1 MEAVTRC
8 FNDLYR
14 TFTFAQQK
22 PSSVKVSHCF
32 RPAIRP
38 MNAFDVLRD
47 SLYFFKR
54 HLGRI
59 VQLCLPLVIFE
70 AVLQQVVD
78 HADVS
83 QDYSAISII
92 VGLLV
97 YPLYTAALIL
107 FLDARSRGESPRNR
121 DLLAMAATLWP
132 RFALLTALNTLL
144 ILLGLSLYFL
154 PGLWLMVTLAF
165 GEYLLVLRGFSPL
178 QAMKE
183 SLRLS
188 RGHFLRI
195 LVCIL
200 CVMAPLWLLKG
211 LTLEV
216 YPDPQNPLI
225 AILIDSAHS
234 FLQLFTSVVLFRLF
248 MLISESPD
256 KQNGTV

>member
-1 MEAVTRC
+1 
-8 FNDLYR
+8 
-14 TFTFAQQK
+14 
-22 PSSVKVSHCF
+22 
-32 RPAIRP
+32 